1 MFAGQVIKLI
11 RTADGL
17 QQGQFA
23 QSLDVSRTY
32 LSQVENGRKEPSISF
47 LKRCSKELRVPLPLL
62 LFSEQNPND
71 DDNVLAEL
79 RKILAGILMAR
90 ASQLSGGKQLEFR
103 RW

>member
-23 QSLDVSRTY
+23 QSIDVSRAY
-32 LSQVENGRKEPSISF
+32 LSQIENGRKEPSLSF

-71 DDNVLAEL
+71 NDNVLAEL
-79 RKILAGILMAR
+79 REILAGILMAR
-90 ASQLSGGKQLEFR
+90 ASQLSGGKQLGL
-103 RW
+103 WK